1 MIVWLIL
8 GVVVAI
14 AVVLI
19 ARGFA
24 GSDPKLLA
32 KVLRW
37 MLLIAGVALAGF
49 LLFTGRGQQA
59 LFTLLLVG
67 PMLMRWG
74 ALFNRLKSMMGPK
87 PGQSSGVGTA
97 YLDMELDHD
106 SGSLDGAIKAGRFA
120 GRRLSGLSVTE
131 LVELSAECRAADPQS
146 VPLIEAF
153 LDRVHPDWREAA
165 GDYAYA
171 AREERGAFAPQMT
184 AAEARHILGVDDDAD
199 EDAIKDA
206 HRRLMLKNHPDQGG
220 STYLAAKINQAKDV
234 LLKRR

>member
-1 MIVWLIL
+1 MIVWLIV
-8 GVVVAI
+8 GIVVAI
-14 AVVLI
+14 GVMLI
-19 ARGFA
+19 LRGFA
-24 GSDPKLLA
+24 GADPKLIA

-37 MLLIAGVALAGF
+37 LILIFGGALAAF

-59 LFTLLLVG
+59 LFTLFLVG

-74 ALFNRLKSMMGPK
+74 AIFNRLKGMMGPK
-87 PGQSSGVGTA
+87 PGQSSNVGTA

-106 SGSLDGAIKAGRFA
+106 SGTLDGAIKAGRFA
-120 GRRLSGLSVTE
+120 GRRLGGLSVTE
-131 LVELSAECRAADPQS
+131 LVDLLEDCRAADPQS
-146 VPLIEAF
+146 VALIEAF

-165 GDYAYA
+165 PKVG
-171 AREERGAFAPQMT
+171 GGGF
-184 AAEARHILGVDDDAD
+184 AEAMTPGEARRILELDEDAD
-199 EDAIKDA
+199 EDAIKEA